1 MYYRPLTNE
10 VFTLH
15 GEVRTVLWESA
26 SIILDSIITDDC
38 LADVGVYPLIY
49 EKPAVEPGQV
59 AEPLTIELID
69 EAWTQL
75 WDVRDATP
83 EEKIEHVARLESARN
98 QRRADIDRWRAEANA
113 STFPHGDKQIAC
125 DALSRSDLDGVAH
138 HIALF
143 GKFPEG
149 FPGGWKATDKTMLPL
164 ADVEAFRAMYASMTA
179 QGTEN
184 FNHSQ
189 ELKAQLAAASTPE
202 EIATI
207 QWSSP
212 TLIAKEGS

>member
-1 MYYRPLTNE
+1 MYFRPSTNE

-15 GEVRTVLWESA
+15 GEIRSALWESA
-26 SIILDSIITDDC
+26 SIILDAVITDDC
-38 LADVGVYPLIY
+38 LADAGVYPLIY
-49 EKPAVEPGQV
+49 DKPAVEPGQV
-59 AEPLTIELID
+59 AEPLTVELID

-83 EEKIEHVARLESARN
+83 EEKIEQVARLEIVRD

-113 STFPHGDKQIAC
+113 STFPHADKQIAC

-143 GKFPEG
+143 GNFPEG

-164 ADVEAFRAMYASMTA
+164 ADIEAFRAMYASMTA

-189 ELKAQLAAASTPE
+189 ELKAQLVAASTPE
-202 EIATI
+202 EIAAI

-212 TLIAKEGS
+212 ALAAREGS